1 MENASKALIIA
12 GVILISV
19 ALISIF
25 MYIFTAIGE
34 YRSNSQ
40 AQLQSNEIIAA
51 NRFFVESAYDLDSS
65 KPGVQ
70 IYGHDVYNLI
80 RKANDVNDNPDS
92 EFWITTNLTE
102 ATFNNQSNLKKM
114 YTYSYTMDSLGY
126 VNALK
131 FE

>member
-12 GVILISV
+12 GVIVISV

-34 YRSNSQ
+34 YKSNSQ

-70 IYGHDVYNLI
+70 IYGYDVYNLI

-92 EFWITTNLTE
+92 EIWITTNLTE

-126 VNALK
+126 VNELK